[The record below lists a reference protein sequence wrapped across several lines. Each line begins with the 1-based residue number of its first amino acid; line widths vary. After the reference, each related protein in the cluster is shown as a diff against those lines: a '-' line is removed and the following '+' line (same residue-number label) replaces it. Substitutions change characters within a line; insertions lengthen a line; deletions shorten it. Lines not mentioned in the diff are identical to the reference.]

1 MPAQLKRRQDRKGDC
16 RELADQVCV
25 SAKTM
30 GLCYPNLPDFVIS
43 PLARRRDFE
52 RVLQKDRGL
61 SRQERA
67 QAPREKPAR
76 TPVTHFRG
84 LSQKFGASETEDK
97 RLKYRFSLAGGER
110 AAVTLNRLSPLP
122 QGKT

>member
-1 MPAQLKRRQDRKGDC
+1 M
-16 RELADQVCV
+16 

-30 GLCYPNLPDFVIS
+30 GLCYPNLPEFFIS

-97 RLKYRFSLAGGER
+97 RLKYRFSLAGAESALQLR
-110 AAVTLNRLSPLP
+110 
-122 QGKT
+122 